1 MVKPVDKRWCLPHKI
16 HINSLLEFKS
26 HILSRNSDLIASN
39 IAGRAGLVRPVIKIM
54 PSHHLLGPLSF
65 SQHLVYFSSQYI
77 LDFLPTSEGL
87 LGCLSISLS
96 SCQILLS
103 SYLFPRKFWTP
114 PTTFE
119 NLLLSSLSI
128 FQDLL
133 RSDWCDGFV
142 ALVYCQRRLLQD
154 LRLTCNIRCSCMSTP
169 VRFCETGWAGK
180 FLLTCCQTSPL
191 S

>member
-39 IAGRAGLVRPVIKIM
+39 IAGRVGLVRPVIKIM

-142 ALVYCQRRLLQD
+142 RLEICQKIYRTEFLGQKFYTLKMHT
-154 LRLTCNIRCSCMSTP
+154 LRL
-169 VRFCETGWAGK
+169 
-180 FLLTCCQTSPL
+180 FLLKKKQQKCINISYFSSFFC
-191 S
+191 

>member
-39 IAGRAGLVRPVIKIM
+39 IAGRVGLVRPVIKIM

-103 SYLFPRKFWTP
+103 SFLVPRKLCAP
-114 PTTFE
+114 LLHTFDS
-119 NLLLSSLSI
+119 LRRSVRSSLHFSPQNLRISKWSQNSKNGSKHTMLSI
-128 FQDLL
+128 
-133 RSDWCDGFV
+133 SMAYNV
-142 ALVYCQRRLLQD
+142 ISY
-154 LRLTCNIRCSCMSTP
+154 
-169 VRFCETGWAGK
+169 K
-180 FLLTCCQTSPL
+180 K
-191 S
+191 